1 MNEKAWAVSIS
12 RWPKLF
18 GACPE
23 SLFRKCCLTP
33 LPPVNTGFAE
43 GRTTFRGAF
52 SDERGLTGVTAGS
65 YRCAPASAAS
75 QEQRLSS
82 DCRYIPPSIGGKSKK
97 LQSTRKEWLQ
107 LFLCLSGV
115 VGFEI
120 DVLVMISE
128 FLAEQSHASDVFRI
142 RFHFDTDF
150 PCFG

>member
-75 QEQRLSS
+75 PEQRLSS
-82 DCRYIPPSIGGKSKK
+82 DCRYTPPSIGGSQKSCDP
-97 LQSTRKEWLQ
+97 LRR
-107 LFLCLSGV
+107 SGCS
-115 VGFEI
+115 FSYAYQE
-120 DVLVMISE
+120 
-128 FLAEQSHASDVFRI
+128 
-142 RFHFDTDF
+142 
-150 PCFG
+150 